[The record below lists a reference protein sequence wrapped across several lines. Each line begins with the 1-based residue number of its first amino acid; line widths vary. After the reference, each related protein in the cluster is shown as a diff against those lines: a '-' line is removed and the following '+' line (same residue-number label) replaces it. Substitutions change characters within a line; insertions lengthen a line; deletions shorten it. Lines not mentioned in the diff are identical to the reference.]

1 MALFLKWYKEMYNT
15 VMKKIGDLKWYKEMY
30 NTIMKK
36 IGDDG
41 SLLKVVQRN
50 VQYYHEKDW

>member
-1 MALFLKWYKEMYNT
+1 MALF
-15 VMKKIGDLKWYKEMY
+15 LKWYKEMY

-41 SLLKVVQRN
+41 SLFNVVQRN

>member
-1 MALFLKWYKEMYNT
+1 MALFLK
-15 VMKKIGDLKWYKEMY
+15 LYKEMY

-41 SLLKVVQRN
+41 SLLKVVQRY
-50 VQYYHEKDW
+50 VQYCHEKDW

>member
-1 MALFLKWYKEMYNT
+1 MALF
-15 VMKKIGDLKWYKEMY
+15 LKWYKEMY

-41 SLLKVVQRN
+41 SLLNVVQRN
-50 VQYYHEKDW
+50 VQYCHEKDW